1 MKNFMYNV
9 GMILRN
15 VVLTIL
21 AGILYWPLVIAV
33 NLITLPAQIVLL
45 CITKKRR
52 EKELNRFY
60 RDGDTCYDL
69 AKRVANETDDTLVA
83 FMEDLA
89 ADIAENTNE
98 DCEPSVI
105 YCALQNLVV
114 KYCDLFTLI
123 WEW

>member
-21 AGILYWPLVIAV
+21 AGILYWPLVIAG

-52 EKELNRFY
+52 EKELKRFY

-69 AKRVANETDDTLVA
+69 AERVVNETDDKLVA
-83 FMEDLA
+83 FMEYFA
-89 ADIAENTNE
+89 ADIAENTDWNL
-98 DCEPSVI
+98 EPSVI

-114 KYCDLFTLI
+114 KYCDLFTFI